1 MLFLWSFSLL
11 RYSLCPLDRLICVA
25 SLLWF
30 LEHDLPTSSA
40 SFTLPSYCAFLEVD
54 PSSSL
59 PSILWV
65 LVSMRQ
71 FCVRHL
77 VLPDSWKTTCPL
89 PSCLV
94 FSSVLINPTF
104 HILFTSF
111 LLLAR
116 YQSCPLLAF
125 RFLFSLDQLN
135 TLPPFRF
142 FHARCQCW
150 LFTLEVFI
158 LCASAFKLR
167 MLLECCNTRVAT
179 SCNFPFF
186 STKQHQGTDTLN
198 DRLLRDSIQL
208 SLQFNPK
215 LISSLLVLWK
225 FCQLN

>member
-111 LLLAR
+111 LLVISLVH
-116 YQSCPLLAF
+116 CL
-125 RFLFSLDQLN
+125 RFDFSS
-135 TLPPFRF
+135 
-142 FHARCQCW
+142 
-150 LFTLEVFI
+150 V
-158 LCASAFKLR
+158 
-167 MLLECCNTRVAT
+167 
-179 SCNFPFF
+179 
-186 STKQHQGTDTLN
+186 
-198 DRLLRDSIQL
+198 
-208 SLQFNPK
+208 
-215 LISSLLVLWK
+215 LISSALYLLFASSMLAVSVGCSVSK
-225 FCQLN
+225 FSFCVHLRLNCVCSWNVAIPG